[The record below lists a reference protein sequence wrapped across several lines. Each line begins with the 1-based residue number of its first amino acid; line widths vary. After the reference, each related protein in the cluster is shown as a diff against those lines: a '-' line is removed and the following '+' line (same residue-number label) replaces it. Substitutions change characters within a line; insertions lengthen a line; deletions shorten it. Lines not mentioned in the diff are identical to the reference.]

1 MEGRAIG
8 PVGGPQRGQAPA
20 APSTAAPPPAAG
32 AAVGRGPL
40 GLVLKAGVSVALL
53 ALLFS
58 HVDRAQM
65 AAALR
70 GASLPLILMC
80 LPLYAVGQ
88 TLSTWRW
95 QILLRAEAIRVPLRR
110 LLALYLEGM
119 FFSLCL
125 PTAVGGDVVRGYR
138 IWHLTRAGEGALAS
152 ILVERVTGFVAMI
165 GIAAVATAAAFAS
178 GTLEDPRIGL
188 FVAAVGAA
196 LAAAIVLIGSPWALR
211 LAERLAGGRAAGRIF
226 QAVRRFGE
234 AVQRYRGHRAAVGAA
249 LGISLA
255 FQTLL
260 VLLVFLVAA
269 ALHLP
274 VAFGQF
280 LIFVPILNVLSMLP
294 ISLGGLGV
302 REGGAVILLGKVGV
316 EPAGALTLSL
326 LWFAIVAVASLPGGI
341 IFLWG
346 GHRAKARPAPAV
358 AE

>member
-1 MEGRAIG
+1 
-8 PVGGPQRGQAPA
+8 V
-20 APSTAAPPPAAG
+20 
-32 AAVGRGPL
+32 
-40 GLVLKAGVSVALL
+40 VLKGGVSVALL

-58 HVDRAQM
+58 RVDRAQM

-70 GASLPLILMC
+70 GASLPLLLSC

-95 QILLRAEAIRVPLRR
+95 QILLRAEGIRVPLRR

-138 IWHLTRAGEGALAS
+138 IWHLTRAGEGAVAS

-178 GTLEDPRIGL
+178 GTLRDPLIGL
-188 FVAAVGAA
+188 FVAAVMAA
-196 LAAAIVLIGSPWALR
+196 LTAAIVLIGSPWTLG
-211 LAERLAGGRAAGRIF
+211 LAERLAGRRAGGGTF
-226 QAVRRFGE
+226 QAVRRFCE

-260 VLLVFLVAA
+260 VLLVFLVAV

-274 VAFGQF
+274 VTFGQF
-280 LIFVPILNVLSMLP
+280 LIFIPILNVLAMLP

-316 EPAGALTLSL
+316 DPAAALTLSL
-326 LWFAIVAVASLPGGI
+326 LWFAIVAVASLPGGL

-346 GHRAKARPAPAV
+346 GHRAKARPTPAV

>member
-8 PVGGPQRGQAPA
+8 PVGGPPRAPLPA
-20 APSTAAPPPAAG
+20 APSSPPPPAAG
-32 AAVGRGPL
+32 GRGAW

-58 HVDRAQM
+58 RVDRAQL

-70 GASLPLILMC
+70 GASLPLILLC

-95 QILLRAEAIRVPLRR
+95 QILLGAEGIRVPLRR

-119 FFSLCL
+119 FFNLCL

-138 IWHLTRAGEGALAS
+138 IWHLSRAGEGAVAS

-165 GIAAVATAAAFAS
+165 GIAVVATAAAFRS
-178 GTLEDPRIGL
+178 GTLGDPRIGL
-188 FVAAVGAA
+188 FVAAVAAA
-196 LAAAIVLIGSPWALR
+196 LAAAVVLISSPWALG
-211 LAERLAGGRAAGRIF
+211 LAERLAGRRAAGGIF

-255 FQTLL
+255 FQMLL
-260 VLLVFLVAA
+260 IFLVFLVAV

-274 VAFGQF
+274 VTFGQF
-280 LIFVPILNVLSMLP
+280 LIFIPILNVLSMLP

-316 EPAGALTLSL
+316 DPAGALTLSL

-346 GHRAKARPAPAV
+346 GHRAKARPAAVV

>member
-1 MEGRAIG
+1 
-8 PVGGPQRGQAPA
+8 
-20 APSTAAPPPAAG
+20 
-32 AAVGRGPL
+32 
-40 GLVLKAGVSVALL
+40 VSVALL

-58 HVDRAQM
+58 RVDRAQM

-70 GASLPLILMC
+70 GASLPLLLSC

-95 QILLRAEAIRVPLRR
+95 QILLRAEGIRVPLRR

-138 IWHLTRAGEGALAS
+138 IWHLTRAGEGAVAS

-165 GIAAVATAAAFAS
+165 GIAAAATAAAFAS
-178 GTLEDPRIGL
+178 GALRDPLIGL
-188 FVAAVGAA
+188 FVAAVAAA
-196 LAAAIVLIGSPWALR
+196 LAAAVVLISSPWALG
-211 LAERLAGGRAAGRIF
+211 LAERLAGRRAAGGIF
-226 QAVRRFGE
+226 QAVRRFCE

-255 FQTLL
+255 FQMLL
-260 VLLVFLVAA
+260 IFLVFLVAV

-274 VAFGQF
+274 VTFGQF
-280 LIFVPILNVLSMLP
+280 LIFIPILNVLAMLP
-294 ISLGGLGV
+294 ISLGGLGI

-316 EPAGALTLSL
+316 DPAGALTLSL
-326 LWFAIVAVASLPGGI
+326 LWFAVVAVASLPGGI
-341 IFLWG
+341 VFFWG